1 MNAMAAVLL
10 GSLAVTAW
18 AQDPKLD
25 AYIAQSAKGINYY
38 TVARERELGR
48 SAAAGLE
55 RVLPIVHEPK
65 LDAYMAQLGAT
76 LAKNVTTPF
85 TYTFTAYDDRKPGNG
100 PRQGDLTR
108 PAGAGA
114 AMPMD
119 AFLGPAGEPVAVAGG
134 PVFIPLSLLAAA
146 PNESEF
152 AFQLAHAMAH
162 IALRHATKL
171 ATRTDL
177 MGLDLSRAQNVAL
190 ADRRDSGAI
199 PLNVLAFSR
208 AFERQAD
215 YVALRI
221 VSLAGYSPES
231 MAAYLSGQAAT
242 AKAAFSA
249 RPAPGERA
257 KAIRREAEKLPAGTY
272 DAATGG
278 FDEARE
284 MAGKVR

>member
-1 MNAMAAVLL
+1 L

-25 AYIAQSAKGINYY
+25 ALIAQSAKGINYY
-38 TVARERELGR
+38 SVQRERELGR

-76 LAKNVTTPF
+76 LAKNATTPF
-85 TYTFTAYDDRKPGNG
+85 TYTFTVYDDRKPGNG
-100 PRQGDLTR
+100 PWTAGSMR
-108 PAGAGA
+108 PADASA
-114 AMPMD
+114 ALPMD
-119 AFLGPAGEPVAVAGG
+119 AFQGLAGEPLAVAGG
-134 PVFIPLSLLAAA
+134 PIFIPLSLLAAA

-190 ADRRDSGAI
+190 ADRRDSGAT
-199 PLNVLAFSR
+199 PLNMLAFSR

-231 MAAYLSGQAAT
+231 MAEYLSGQPAIE
-242 AKAAFSA
+242 KFAFSA
-249 RPAPGERA
+249 HPAPGERA
-257 KAIRREAEKLPAGTY
+257 KAIRHELAKLPAAVYG
-272 DAATGG
+272 AATGG

-284 MAGKVR
+284 LAGKVEGQRK

>member
-1 MNAMAAVLL
+1 MNAMAAVVL
-10 GSLAVTAW
+10 GLLAVTAW
-18 AQDPKLD
+18 AQYPKLD
-25 AYIAQSAKGINYY
+25 ALIAQSAKGINDYK
-38 TVARERELGR
+38 VERERELGR
-48 SAAAGLE
+48 WAAANLE

-65 LDAYMAQLGAT
+65 LDAYMAQLGAA
-76 LAKNVTTPF
+76 LAKNATAPF
-85 TYTFTAYDDRKPGNG
+85 TYTLTVYEDRRPGNG
-100 PRQGDLTR
+100 PRMAGSKR
-108 PAGAGA
+108 PAGAGT

-119 AFLGPAGEPVAVAGG
+119 AFQGRAAEPVAVAGG
-134 PVFIPLSLLAAA
+134 PIFIPLSLLAAA
-146 PNESEF
+146 LNESEF

-177 MGLDLSRAQNVAL
+177 MGLDLLRAQNVAL

-199 PLNVLAFSR
+199 PLSVLAFSR

-231 MAAYLSGQAAT
+231 MAVYLSGQTAT
-242 AKAAFSA
+242 EKAPFSA
-249 RPAPGERA
+249 HPASGERA
-257 KAIRREAEKLPAGTY
+257 KAIRHELEKLPAGAY
-272 DAATGG
+272 GAATGG

-284 MAGKVR
+284 MAGRVR